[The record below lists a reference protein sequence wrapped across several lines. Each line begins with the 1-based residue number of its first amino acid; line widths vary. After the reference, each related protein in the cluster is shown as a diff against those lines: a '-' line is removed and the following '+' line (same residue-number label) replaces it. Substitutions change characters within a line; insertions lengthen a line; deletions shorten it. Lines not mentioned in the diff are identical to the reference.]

1 MQLIHR
7 ELQSAHW
14 KSELR
19 DLETFY
25 TYLQGPVMLL
35 GSFIQLSPL
44 ARVVSSP
51 SDVLSMEVGPPS
63 GEWVVVAICVP
74 CYIFQLEM
82 LLVGQLKEAMPSQ
95 LHLGLGLEQ
104 VALPSHH
111 H

>member
-1 MQLIHR
+1 
-7 ELQSAHW
+7 
-14 KSELR
+14 
-19 DLETFY
+19 
-25 TYLQGPVMLL
+25 MLL

-63 GEWVVVAICVP
+63 GEWEVVATCVP
-74 CYIFQLEM
+74 WHIFQLSM

-104 VALPSHH
+104 VALPSHRH
-111 H
+111 